1 MGTELRFGGHRNST
15 LHTRLCNV
23 ENGNSLCI
31 SGYLTRAF
39 RRNSGQNL
47 RKKIDQQTFAESS
60 SSAALKD
67 VGENQISVQPVSPGL
82 SKAVRRTLPTR
93 VGLTHDTTQLSSG
106 AGPAWAAE
114 CYRSPRLS
122 PRLPR
127 MYLAESCRPSVCP
140 GTPPPRTSVQACRE
154 LCRLRSA
161 MQARFIPEVN

>member
-93 VGLTHDTTQLSSG
+93 VGLTHDAQHSLVLAQGRHGQRNAIGRRDSPHACLACIWRSRADRVCALALRRPEHQSKHAASC
-106 AGPAWAAE
+106 AGSV
-114 CYRSPRLS
+114 RR
-122 PRLPR
+122 
-127 MYLAESCRPSVCP
+127 CRPDLS
-140 GTPPPRTSVQACRE
+140 
-154 LCRLRSA
+154 LK
-161 MQARFIPEVN
+161 